1 MDHLVTN
8 LVLAAIVLS
17 PVLLPALAKK
27 WTAFWIALIGYAVYA
42 LWGAALYFTSDIE
55 DYGTGYG
62 LMIIPYII
70 VLTIVASQVQKRADK
85 AQKK

>member
-27 WTAFWIALIGYAVYA
+27 WIAFWITLTGYVVYA
-42 LWGAALYFTSDIE
+42 LWGVVLYFTEDIQ

-62 LMIIPYII
+62 LFIVPYII
-70 VLTIVASQVQKRADK
+70 VLTIVGSQFQKRAEK
-85 AQKK
+85 VNG